1 MAIKQ
6 ANKFTD
12 KNRPSGYYMV
22 NGKRRFWS
30 AENQKYYADQIGST
44 DDTLKRM
51 GIPNPAAYLKGL
63 IKGDPEKRR
72 KADLMIAIGERGGR
86 GQQLPADYRESE
98 LRAEAETRRSLGQS
112 ANIPLNENEVP
123 IEPPNAAEQTEV
135 RNFADENGEPVELP
149 SGSGAMPETTA
160 LPQNTQQVQAAGK
173 NPMHVW
179 ALANEK
185 MILRNAQSGRR
196 NNLRE
201 LQILQD
207 AKKAQGREEELQ
219 INSAQSKFVKP
230 QLKNELMTDRRTS
243 YNPTLA

>member
-22 NGKRRFWS
+22 NGKRRYWS
-30 AENQKYYADQIGST
+30 AENQKYYADQVGST
-44 DDTLKRM
+44 DDTLERM

-98 LRAEAETRRSLGQS
+98 LRAETDTRRSLGQS

-123 IEPPNAAEQTEV
+123 EIKRNRELKMLTDGEKVSLGGDQAPEPSDSVTEPTRDQVVKNRPMNTAETK
-135 RNFADENGEPVELP
+135 
-149 SGSGAMPETTA
+149 
-160 LPQNTQQVQAAGK
+160 AAGK
-173 NPMHVW
+173 DPMHVW
-179 ALANEK
+179 ALHNK
-185 MILRNAQSGRR
+185 QMILRNQ
-196 NNLRE
+196 NKKQ
-201 LQILQD
+201 LQILEE
-207 AKKAQGREEELQ
+207 AEAAASTKPKGNMSGR
-219 INSAQSKFVKP
+219 
-230 QLKNELMTDRRTS
+230 
-243 YNPTLA
+243 TLSHSNYA

>member
-22 NGKRRFWS
+22 NGKRRYWS
-30 AENQKYYADQIGST
+30 AENQKYYADQVGST
-44 DDTLKRM
+44 DDTLERM

-98 LRAEAETRRSLGQS
+98 LRAETDTRRSLGQS

-123 IEPPNAAEQTEV
+123 EIKRNRELKMLTDGEKVSLGGDQAPEPSDSVTEPTRDQVVKNRPMNTAETK
-135 RNFADENGEPVELP
+135 
-149 SGSGAMPETTA
+149 
-160 LPQNTQQVQAAGK
+160 AAGK
-173 NPMHVW
+173 DPMHVW
-179 ALANEK
+179 ALHNKK
-185 MILRNAQSGRR
+185 MILRNQ
-196 NNLRE
+196 NKKQ
-201 LQILQD
+201 LQILEE
-207 AKKAQGREEELQ
+207 AEAAASTKPKGNMSGR
-219 INSAQSKFVKP
+219 
-230 QLKNELMTDRRTS
+230 
-243 YNPTLA
+243 TLSHSNYA